1 MDDYLIKSKSKTN
14 PDYGCNPYERPI
26 EEHISKG
33 VINLDKPIEEHISK
47 GVINLDKPS
56 GPSSH
61 EVDSWVKRILH
72 VNKTGHGG
80 TLDPKVT
87 GVLPIGIDSAT
98 RVSQLLLPA
107 GKEYVCL
114 MTMHKE
120 MPEDQIYEIFD
131 QFTGKIYQTPPVK
144 SAVKR
149 ELRVRTI
156 YYATI
161 YEIKGKD
168 VLFRI
173 GCEAGTYIRTFC
185 HDIGEALGCGAHMAE
200 LRRTRAGPFNERN
213 DDLVNLH
220 DLTDAYHFW
229 VEDGDES
236 YLRNAIKP
244 MEVAAEHLPQIFIK
258 DSAVEAICQG
268 AKLAAG
274 GISMLSKGIKRR
286 DLVAIKSLKGE
297 LVASGIALASTEEIM
312 NADSG
317 LVVDTNKVFMQP
329 GVYPMAWK

>member
-14 PDYGCNPYERPI
+14 PDYGCNPYER
-26 EEHISKG
+26 
-33 VINLDKPIEEHISK
+33 PIEEHISK

-87 GVLPIGIDSAT
+87 GVLPIGIDTAT

-120 MPEDQIYEIFD
+120 MPEDQVYEIFD

-168 VLFRI
+168 VLFRV
-173 GCEAGTYIRTFC
+173 GCEAGTYIRTLC

-200 LRRTRAGPFNERN
+200 LRRTRSGPFNERN

-244 MEVAAEHLPQIFIK
+244 MEVAADHLPQIFIK

-274 GISMLSKGIKRR
+274 GISMLSKGIKRG

-317 LVVDTNKVFMQP
+317 LVVNTNKVFMQP